1 MQGLPQ
7 KRSPTTISRLSQ
19 HPVNGS
25 CRVRG
30 AVRAREALTVFSES
44 HINLLALLS
53 VTLVQRDVTDLGTPE
68 STENLHMSKPVKTYI
83 LLT

>member
-53 VTLVQRDVTDLGTPE
+53 VTLVQCDVTDL
-68 STENLHMSKPVKTYI
+68 ENIETSAHSPMPKPVKT
-83 LLT
+83 